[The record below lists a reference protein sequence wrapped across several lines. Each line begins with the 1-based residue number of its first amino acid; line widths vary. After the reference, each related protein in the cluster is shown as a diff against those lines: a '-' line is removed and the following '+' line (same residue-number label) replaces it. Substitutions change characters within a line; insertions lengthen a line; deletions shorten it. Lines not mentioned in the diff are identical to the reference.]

1 MLTLTCRC
9 ELPELVPQASILL
22 LEPINLHLEV
32 FHPLSACD
40 AQLLDNLDKP
50 PQTQDDNERCNLLD
64 NTMRQDVDEKTGD
77 NDCSIKDM
85 EPGMQE
91 PGPRSV
97 RVHAGCVDDNVSG
110 LTRSRMPTGS

>member
-32 FHPLSACD
+32 FHSLGACD
-40 AQLLDNLDKP
+40 AQLLDNFHKA
-50 PQTQDDNERCNLLD
+50 PQTQDDNERRNLLD
-64 NTMRQDVDEKTGD
+64 NTMREYIDQKTGD
-77 NDCSIKDM
+77 NDCSIKDV
-85 EPGMQE
+85 EPGVQK

-97 RVHAGCVDDNVSG
+97 RVHAGCVDDNMSA
-110 LTRSRMPTGS
+110 LT